1 MYCEAMKQG
10 YTLIDSLTIRSE
22 LESLPVVESLID
34 KICQSVGVHEDL
46 YGNVL
51 IAVTEAVNNAIVHG
65 NKLDK
70 NAVVALDVYD
80 EDGSFCFSVS
90 DNGKGFDHHHLPDP
104 TAPENLE
111 KENGRGIY
119 LMRNLADEVEF
130 NDSGNQV
137 TVLFNK

>member
-1 MYCEAMKQG
+1 MKQG

-34 KICQSVGVHEDL
+34 KVCQSVGVNEDL

-65 NKLDK
+65 NKLNKD
-70 NAVVALDVYD
+70 APVELAVYD
-80 EDGSFCFSVS
+80 ESDSFCFSVS
-90 DNGKGFDHHHLPDP
+90 DHGNGFDHQHLPDP
-104 TAPENLE
+104 TAPENIE

-130 NDSGNQV
+130 NETGNTV